1 MMNAQQRRK
10 AYRAIDALIGK
21 RAIFIGKDGRR
32 FPVTVIDRAD
42 PPAET
47 ASSAWEGYN
56 FDGSRPSVHRVK
68 CRADHHH
75 SGASISPRLSLLRFA
90 A

>member
-1 MMNAQQRRK
+1 MNAQQRRK

-21 RAIFIGKDGRR
+21 RAMFLGKDGRQ
-32 FPVTVIDRAD
+32 FPVTVIARAE
-42 PPAET
+42 PPSQS
-47 ASSAWEGYN
+47 ASSAWGGYN
-56 FDGSRPSVHRVK
+56 FDGSRPSVHRVR

-75 SGASISPRLSLLRFA
+75 SGASFSPRLSLLRFA